1 MESNNKLKSV
11 DIKNRTYLEDVTET
25 EDFRS

>member
-11 DIKNRTYLEDVTET
+11 GIKNRTYLEDVAET